1 MLSVISISVEEKVE
15 PKKTEKVWTAG
26 EVREVEGGNLIFF
39 DDDDDDDD
47 MKIMTVMTVRMT
59 NDFSGGR
66 REEFSRE
73 WRGRSEERSWRG
85 RSDC

>member
-1 MLSVISISVEEKVE
+1 MVLVIVFCYFGHLNKQTNNYILYSTKNDN
-15 PKKTEKVWTAG
+15 G
-26 EVREVEGGNLIFF
+26 DN
-39 DDDDDDDD
+39 DDDDD

-59 NDFSGGR
+59 NYFSGGR